1 MRILITGSDSPLGA
15 LLAERLASQHHLV
28 LAPASTDLRQPGIVA
43 PLVEGIEAI
52 AHLTAFATATP
63 HTPAEEAEVLLHAGR
78 GTYVL
83 QRAALDAGVSRIV
96 LASRLEVLER
106 YPAEYRVDE
115 TWQPRPRPE
124 AGALAP
130 YLAELTLREFA
141 RAEAI
146 HAVCLRFGS
155 PEAGSGSFTPLT
167 TAAEALERALTMDL
181 PPSGHRWRLLHFDA
195 SGRFPA
201 DEAAKAPFSLTPAGA

>member
-1 MRILITGSDSPLGA
+1 MRILITGSDCPLGA
-15 LLAERLASQHHLV
+15 LLAQRLEPEHDLV
-28 LAPASTDLRQPGIVA
+28 LAPASADLRQPGIVA
-43 PLVEGIEAI
+43 PLVEGVEAI
-52 AHLTAFATATP
+52 AHLSAFPAATP
-63 HTPAEEAEVLLHAGR
+63 KTAAEEAEVLLHAGR

-83 QRAALDAGVSRIV
+83 QKAALEAGVSRIV
-96 LASRLEVLER
+96 LASRLEVVER
-106 YPAEYRVDE
+106 YPSEYRVDE

-124 AGALAP
+124 ADALAP

-146 HAVCLRFGS
+146 YGICVRFGS
-155 PEAGSGSFTPLT
+155 PEEGSGSFTPLPA
-167 TAAEALERALTMDL
+167 AAEALERALTMEL